1 MIVLN
6 SNYKIEGSNT
16 CITFSQENENHITGI
31 YDNGTVTGILEGNLL
46 TATFHNN
53 VENVNGLME
62 IVFYQNGF
70 DAKWKS
76 GLEPG
81 PMRGKWKGLIGLDE
95 KLENIEAG
103 SINKVGIYV
112 TQSEEDPKKISPL
125 SDAEEKSSMLNIKF
139 EHKSTLVISLK
150 LDDTNYDPEADSDL
164 VRKQK
169 LSGYLKAIIY
179 LLNELTGE
187 IYGKDQLGTVE
198 FLLKNK
204 SQSYAGKLGID
215 LLNKIYQTIDDE
227 KTIND
232 DLHKKYFFENT
243 IWPDVEMKK
252 IDFDESFVYSTWDTS
267 YILIGFNRFAHEI
280 KENINLLLSEW
291 GDENLNWNM
300 EIGDNES
307 NSKYGNYF
315 TITASE
321 EEIDGLDDEDE

>member
-1 MIVLN
+1 
-6 SNYKIEGSNT
+6 
-16 CITFSQENENHITGI
+16 
-31 YDNGTVTGILEGNLL
+31 
-46 TATFHNN
+46 
-53 VENVNGLME
+53 
-62 IVFYQNGF
+62 
-70 DAKWKS
+70 
-76 GLEPG
+76 
-81 PMRGKWKGLIGLDE
+81 
-95 KLENIEAG
+95 
-103 SINKVGIYV
+103 
-112 TQSEEDPKKISPL
+112 
-125 SDAEEKSSMLNIKF
+125 MLNNKF

-150 LDDTNYDPEADSDL
+150 LDDTNYDPDADSDL

-187 IYGKDQLGTVE
+187 IYGKDQLGNVE

-215 LLNKIYQTIDDE
+215 LLNKIYQTIDSE
-227 KTIND
+227 KSIND

-252 IDFDESFVYSTWDTS
+252 IDFDESFVYSTWDSS

-291 GDENLNWNM
+291 GDDNLNWNM

>member
-1 MIVLN
+1 
-6 SNYKIEGSNT
+6 
-16 CITFSQENENHITGI
+16 
-31 YDNGTVTGILEGNLL
+31 
-46 TATFHNN
+46 
-53 VENVNGLME
+53 
-62 IVFYQNGF
+62 
-70 DAKWKS
+70 
-76 GLEPG
+76 
-81 PMRGKWKGLIGLDE
+81 
-95 KLENIEAG
+95 
-103 SINKVGIYV
+103 
-112 TQSEEDPKKISPL
+112 
-125 SDAEEKSSMLNIKF
+125 MLNNKF

-150 LDDTNYDPEADSDL
+150 LDDTNYDPAADSDL

-169 LSGYLKAIIY
+169 LAGYLKAIIY

-252 IDFDESFVYSTWDTS
+252 IDFDESFVYSTWDSS

>member
-1 MIVLN
+1 
-6 SNYKIEGSNT
+6 
-16 CITFSQENENHITGI
+16 
-31 YDNGTVTGILEGNLL
+31 
-46 TATFHNN
+46 
-53 VENVNGLME
+53 
-62 IVFYQNGF
+62 
-70 DAKWKS
+70 
-76 GLEPG
+76 
-81 PMRGKWKGLIGLDE
+81 
-95 KLENIEAG
+95 
-103 SINKVGIYV
+103 
-112 TQSEEDPKKISPL
+112 
-125 SDAEEKSSMLNIKF
+125 MLNNKF

-169 LSGYLKAIIY
+169 LAGYLKAIIY

-252 IDFDESFVYSTWDTS
+252 IDFDESFVYSTWDSS

>member
-1 MIVLN
+1 
-6 SNYKIEGSNT
+6 
-16 CITFSQENENHITGI
+16 
-31 YDNGTVTGILEGNLL
+31 
-46 TATFHNN
+46 
-53 VENVNGLME
+53 
-62 IVFYQNGF
+62 
-70 DAKWKS
+70 
-76 GLEPG
+76 
-81 PMRGKWKGLIGLDE
+81 
-95 KLENIEAG
+95 
-103 SINKVGIYV
+103 
-112 TQSEEDPKKISPL
+112 
-125 SDAEEKSSMLNIKF
+125 MLNNKF

-150 LDDTNYDPEADSDL
+150 LDDTNYDPAADSDL

-169 LSGYLKAIIY
+169 LTGYLKAIIY

-252 IDFDESFVYSTWDTS
+252 IDFDESFVYSTWDSS

>member
-1 MIVLN
+1 
-6 SNYKIEGSNT
+6 
-16 CITFSQENENHITGI
+16 
-31 YDNGTVTGILEGNLL
+31 
-46 TATFHNN
+46 
-53 VENVNGLME
+53 
-62 IVFYQNGF
+62 
-70 DAKWKS
+70 
-76 GLEPG
+76 
-81 PMRGKWKGLIGLDE
+81 
-95 KLENIEAG
+95 
-103 SINKVGIYV
+103 
-112 TQSEEDPKKISPL
+112 
-125 SDAEEKSSMLNIKF
+125 MLNNKF

-150 LDDTNYDPEADSDL
+150 LDDTNYDPAADSDL

-252 IDFDESFVYSTWDTS
+252 IDFDESFVYSTWDSS